1 MVSTN
6 GYEIEVRFNKVL
18 ANKMRIWANLSM
30 THAENK
36 VKVKDD
42 QPLLPEYRKAAG
54 YPIGQTHAFID
65 KG

>member
-1 MVSTN
+1 
-6 GYEIEVRFNKVL
+6 
-18 ANKMRIWANLSM
+18 M

-42 QPLLPEYRKAAG
+42 QLLLSLHRKAAG

-65 KG
+65 IANDADLR